1 MKNPNEPRQ
10 PSQAQI
16 DANRENAQKSTGPR
30 TAAGKAASSRNRLVH
45 GLRANKHIMLDEDP
59 EEFLLRLHDHLD
71 RLQPVGPVEEDL
83 VVRIAGLRWRLNRA
97 FPLEAGIYR
106 DLFQRVAD
114 KDQARQKQ
122 YAMAAEFAKEK
133 RRPAPPPPIPPDARD
148 LLARAFS
155 VDASGPNSSTKL
167 TRYETSIERSIDRC
181 LNQLKVYQ
189 ATRLADREEPVEAV
203 GQAVPPAEAV
213 EQAVPPA
220 EAAAAE
226 GEGEVGQAV
235 PPADQPVTPHPTPPE
250 SANCHS
256 NPNDRGGARCGLVA
270 LVLLVALVAH
280 ALLRAVSPLLGT
292 PGHARTE
299 LSAPPARIP
308 YRHKQYGNLAQ
319 EAIAQVDLVPPG
331 APARGRGAIL
341 PQSHRP
347 QLAENRP

>member
-250 SANCHS
+250 SANCH
-256 NPNDRGGARCGLVA
+256 
-270 LVLLVALVAH
+270 
-280 ALLRAVSPLLGT
+280 
-292 PGHARTE
+292 
-299 LSAPPARIP
+299 
-308 YRHKQYGNLAQ
+308 
-319 EAIAQVDLVPPG
+319 
-331 APARGRGAIL
+331 
-341 PQSHRP
+341 
-347 QLAENRP
+347 